1 MNKGNEDKLKE
12 HYSYFQNLI
21 TQSVTG
27 LFVYNQLFARAVYTK
42 NFKKIRLNMKD
53 AIISKEE
60 NQLEDLEL
68 EMVMTLLVT
77 TCHECTRLSEVN
89 KNYILVG
96 DLLFCERTP
105 ESCKFDD
112 MVKTYTD
119 DVVEQEKSQS
129 AK

>member
-68 EMVMTLLVT
+68 EMVITMLVT

-96 DLLFCERTP
+96 DLLYCERTP
-105 ESCKFDD
+105 LSCKFDD
-112 MVKTYTD
+112 MVKTYED